1 MNSPL
6 SSPCS
11 EGTDSYSL
19 DEIEERAEQNISDD
33 VQGENEMES
42 PFEAEYV
49 LWQWDKSVYI
59 LIRYSWY
66 THNLLHTKMSI
77 SALAFIK
84 VK

>member
-11 EGTDSYSL
+11 EGTGSYSL

-59 LIRYSWY
+59 L

-77 SALAFIK
+77 SALAFIE